1 MVTGGRRAV
10 GASDASPSSSGAAR
24 ATGGIDASPIN
35 TTSGGSGRG
44 AARRFGGGR
53 TLTGDGVCGGDG
65 MDRGGASRGNK
76 NVAVQRAS
84 LASPSDVQRGSGLDR
99 VVSTKS

>member
-1 MVTGGRRAV
+1 MMALKLLGTCSEPSRNPLGDISYMMALKLSDLKKDPASKGLSKRLVAEWPEVHTSAVSRAV

-44 AARRFGGGR
+44 AA
-53 TLTGDGVCGGDG
+53 LW
-65 MDRGGASRGNK
+65 
-76 NVAVQRAS
+76 
-84 LASPSDVQRGSGLDR
+84 
-99 VVSTKS
+99 